1 MVETRMSQTIADIL
15 KKWLSGEE
23 VELYARAIVT
33 MSEGVCRHWLTETDR
48 AAPEE
53 LAEQL
58 AGLILSGLAGLVE
71 SSSADN

>member
-1 MVETRMSQTIADIL
+1 
-15 KKWLSGEE
+15 
-23 VELYARAIVT
+23 
-33 MSEGVCRHWLTETDR
+33 MSEGVCRHWLTETER

>member
-1 MVETRMSQTIADIL
+1 MSQTIADIL